1 MHLFFSRARLLP
13 ALILACTLAA
23 CGGGSGG
30 GFGGLPGTGNPGDG
44 DGDGDGDGGTQNPPA
59 TTQPVMRC
67 AP

>member
-1 MHLFFSRARLLP
+1 MHLFISRARLLP
-13 ALILACTLAA
+13 ALFLACTLAA

-30 GFGGLPGTGNPGDG
+30 GGFGGLPGTGNPGG
-44 DGDGDGDGGTQNPPA
+44 ADGGTQNPSA

>member
-30 GFGGLPGTGNPGDG
+30 GFGGLPGTGLSLIHI
-44 DGDGDGDGGTQNPPA
+44 
-59 TTQPVMRC
+59 
-67 AP
+67 

>member
-44 DGDGDGDGGTQNPPA
+44 GTQNPPA
-59 TTQPVMRC
+59 ITQPVMRC

>member
-44 DGDGDGDGGTQNPPA
+44 GTQNPPA